1 MSSLQSFQV
10 FEDQIPK
17 ITGDVFEDPYP
28 ESDNEYMK
36 SAMIRKR
43 LRFNRDAATK
53 IDSTSPM
60 NRSRMTSGDSIKSI
74 LKAAKFQK

>member
-1 MSSLQSFQV
+1 
-10 FEDQIPK
+10 
-17 ITGDVFEDPYP
+17 
-28 ESDNEYMK
+28 MK

-43 LRFNRDAATK
+43 LRFNRDAAIK

-74 LKAAKFQK
+74 LKAAKF

>member
-1 MSSLQSFQV
+1 MSSLFSFQLL
-10 FEDQIPK
+10 EDQVPK
-17 ITGDVFEDPYP
+17 IVGDIYEDPYP

-43 LRFNRDAATK
+43 LRFNKDAATK
-53 IDSTSPM
+53 MDATSPM

-74 LKAAKFQK
+74 LKAAKF